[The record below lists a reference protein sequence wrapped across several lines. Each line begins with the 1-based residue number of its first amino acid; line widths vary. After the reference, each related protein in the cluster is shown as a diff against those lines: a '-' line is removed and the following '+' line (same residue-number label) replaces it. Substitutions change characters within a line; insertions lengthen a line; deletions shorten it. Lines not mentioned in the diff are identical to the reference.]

1 MAKAKN
7 ERNQQFIKAWKEE
20 GLSDKQLQKR
30 FGLSEGG
37 MRGLKARLR
46 AKDSALYTGRS
57 QKKVKEPSVVTAPST
72 STQTSAST
80 STKRMTF
87 WLEEELIERIKGL
100 AAREG
105 RTASDVLR
113 GVLKKYLKKK

>member
-7 ERNQQFIKAWKEE
+7 ERNQQFIRAWKEE

-37 MRGLKARLR
+37 MRGLKTRLR
-46 AKDSALYTGRS
+46 KKDPSLYKGQAKEKITESSS
-57 QKKVKEPSVVTAPST
+57 QVT
-72 STQTSAST
+72 STTPQT

-87 WLEEELIERIKGL
+87 WLEEEMIEKIKNL
-100 AAREG
+100 ATKQK
-105 RTASDVLR
+105 RTASQIARELFS
-113 GVLKKYLKKK
+113 KHF

>member
-7 ERNQQFIKAWKEE
+7 ERNQQFITAWKEE

-46 AKDSALYTGRS
+46 AKDSALYTG
-57 QKKVKEPSVVTAPST
+57 KVKKKIRESS
-72 STQTSAST
+72 SKLTSAST

-87 WLEEELIERIKGL
+87 WLPGAMIKEIKTK
-100 AAREG
+100 ADREK
-105 RTASDVLR
+105 RTASEIARELFN
-113 GVLKKYLKKK
+113 KYL